1 MQIQQSYQRSVN
13 ILETFNSD
21 STNDFKTIYVPGTVS
36 KYDRVASLRFYG
48 FITSLRAHIDIK
60 SIPEMR
66 LPDNISSTSKI
77 DRVTAARDMEWKQ
90 PRKEMEL
97 LIKTSRCPW
106 QVIARVSLQNRLPYY
121 QLSLIPYL
129 TDNLTWDAGID
140 CLLAARIVDAG
151 YGKLQGA
158 DRVTIF
164 GSVRE
169 EITTIPTDAEE
180 ITVAQSYTWEATN
193 QSQVLL
199 PTTVER
205 KQLTLTNNSEDKT
218 IFLSYGATATL
229 NSGIALYPRGGSYEI
244 NLSNPYKGA
253 ISAISE
259 GIAQLTGIEGV

>member
-13 ILETFNSD
+13 ILTEFNPAS
-21 STNDFKTIYVPGTVS
+21 NEDFKTIYVPGAVS

-60 SIPEMR
+60 SIPEMQF
-66 LPDNISSTSKI
+66 PENISSTSKI

-97 LIKTSRCPW
+97 LVKTSKCPW
-106 QVIARVSLQNRLPYY
+106 QVITRVSLQNRLPYY
-121 QLSLIPYL
+121 HLSLLPYL
-129 TDNLTWDAGID
+129 TDNLSFDMAND

-169 EITTIPTDAEE
+169 EITTIPTDAPE
-180 ITVAQSYTWEATN
+180 ITVTQSHSWQVTN
-193 QSQVLL
+193 ESQILL
-199 PTTVER
+199 PVTPER
-205 KQLTLTNNSEDKT
+205 KQLTLINNSSNR
-218 IFLSYGATATL
+218 IIYLNYGATASL
-229 NSGIALYPRGGSYEI
+229 DSGIALYPNGGSYEI
-244 NLSNPYKGA
+244 NLSNPYKGL
-253 ISAISE
+253 ISGISD
-259 GIAQLTGIEGV
+259 GSALLTGIEGV